1 MSRRFATAYQRIS
14 WAKEQTGDLKRQAR
28 TFFASQ
34 RYERVGQ
41 IEPQPFYTID
51 KIRLSGPL
59 PDAITRLTVQVIE
72 SLRAALD
79 HATCAVVPRP
89 RRKRT
94 YFPVGDTKKEFN
106 DALRTK
112 SKHVPDEIKAL
123 FRRFKPYK
131 RGNPPLWA
139 LNKLANTPSIALSFN
154 RR

>member
-1 MSRRFATAYQRIS
+1 MSRRFANSYQRIG
-14 WAKEQTGDLKRQAR
+14 WAKEQTLDLKGQAR
-28 TFFASQ
+28 AFFASQ

-41 IEPQPFYTID
+41 IEPQTFHTTD

-79 HATCAVVPRP
+79 LATCAVVPAP

-94 YFPVGDTKKEFN
+94 HFPFGDTKKEFK

-123 FRRFKPYK
+123 LDGSNHTSEEIRPC
-131 RGNPPLWA
+131 GH
-139 LNKLANTPSIALSFN
+139 
-154 RR
+154 